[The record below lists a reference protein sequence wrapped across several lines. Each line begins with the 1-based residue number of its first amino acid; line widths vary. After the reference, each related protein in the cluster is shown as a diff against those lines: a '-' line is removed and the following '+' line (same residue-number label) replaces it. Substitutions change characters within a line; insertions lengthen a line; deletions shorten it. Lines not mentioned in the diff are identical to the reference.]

1 MVKLPWHQIIQ
12 EVMHSSPPQTDSKN
26 KTKQKPV
33 SFKDVPDE
41 AIKMSRF
48 IKTQSPEYRNK

>member
-1 MVKLPWHQIIQ
+1 
-12 EVMHSSPPQTDSKN
+12 MHSSPPQTDSKN